1 MFETVKTAPPDPILG
16 LSETFAKD
24 PRSNKINLAVGVY
37 KDAAGGTPVLQ
48 VVKQAEHLLLEQETS
63 KGYKP
68 IEGDPVFGR
77 LVREMLFGADSSL
90 VDGGRSQTAHT
101 PGGTG
106 ALRVAA
112 DYFHSQHP
120 GSSVWIS
127 DPTWVNHQK
136 VFEAAGLGVK
146 VYPYFDAANNR
157 VDFDAMIAALAK
169 APAGDVILLHGGCHN
184 PTGADPS
191 LEQWQRIAQV
201 LGERGLFPLVDFA
214 YQGFGTGLE
223 EDAASV
229 RVLGQ
234 QLPELFVCSSFSK
247 NFGLYN
253 ERTGALTAVAKTPE
267 HAEAVLSQLKSCI
280 RANYSNPPAHG
291 GAIVRAILSDAT
303 LRTAWH
309 TELKQMRDRINEMRR
324 EFVAQLAAKGATRDF
339 SFIAKQRGM
348 FSFSGLDKAQVERL
362 KSEFAIYAVGSGR
375 INVAGMTPSNLGP
388 LTDAIVKVL

>member
-1 MFETVKTAPPDPILG
+1 
-16 LSETFAKD
+16 
-24 PRSNKINLAVGVY
+24 
-37 KDAAGGTPVLQ
+37 
-48 VVKQAEHLLLEQETS
+48 
-63 KGYKP
+63 
-68 IEGDPVFGR
+68 
-77 LVREMLFGADSSL
+77 
-90 VDGGRSQTAHT
+90 
-101 PGGTG
+101 
-106 ALRVAA
+106 
-112 DYFHSQHP
+112 
-120 GSSVWIS
+120 
-127 DPTWVNHQK
+127 
-136 VFEAAGLGVK
+136 
-146 VYPYFDAANNR
+146 
-157 VDFDAMIAALAK
+157 
-169 APAGDVILLHGGCHN
+169 LLHGGCHN

-291 GAIVRAILSDAT
+291 GAIVRAILSDGT